1 MFMTA
6 KLRIIFQS
14 SKLFRINM
22 RIWRPLLTFYIVRNS
37 LKKTGDSLKKFGE
50 LQKTN

>member
-1 MFMTA
+1 MFTSA
-6 KLRIIFQS
+6 KIRIIFLS

-22 RIWRPLLTFYIVRNS
+22 RIMRPLLTFNVVRNS

-50 LQKTN
+50 MQ